1 MLSFQNSYALN
12 EEVGDMPERDLTVE
26 MWVRTPAY
34 KATAERV
41 QNSELV
47 SYATHTTGSLAPR
60 EPLLALPNAV
70 CTVVGVVHDQ
80 AGAWRCCSIRT

>member
-1 MLSFQNSYALN
+1 MLSLQNNYALN

-41 QNSELV
+41 QRAELL
-47 SYATHTTGSLAPR
+47 SYATHTTGGVPSR

-70 CTVVGVVHDQ
+70 CMIRGVVHDL
-80 AGAWRCCSIRT
+80 A